1 MCPGSVAETK
11 ITKDAQRARG
21 VTPRARRD
29 IWLVWL
35 LLPLSAMLPG
45 CQRGDTGADRPNTKL
60 GSGNHPPVI
69 RAVTLHPAPLVLTG
83 PILVYVDAQD
93 IDLNPLSFRYQWI
106 VNGQPLRNQNGERL
120 PPEVL
125 KRGDAVSVEVRP
137 HDGLVEGRS
146 FTSEPLV
153 VGNSPPIVSRLA
165 IEPESVFPGIRV
177 QVRAD
182 LSDADRD
189 AIRVSY
195 RWWKNGLLFQE
206 GDEAELD
213 TNGFS
218 RGDTVSVEAV
228 PFDGVEK
235 GAAVRS
241 VPIRVGNSPPRFL
254 SAPAQSIVNNRYD
267 YQVQAVDTES
277 DSITFSLETAPS
289 GMIIDESKGTVS
301 WQIAPAQIGT
311 HKVRILAKDSQG
323 AIAYQDFE
331 LRLASPAPTAK
342 PVES

>member
-1 MCPGSVAETK
+1 MCPGSVAETNV
-11 ITKDAQRARG
+11 TREAQRARG
-21 VTPRARRD
+21 ATPRARRD

-35 LLPLSAMLPG
+35 LLPLSVMLPG
-45 CQRGDTGADRPNTKL
+45 CQRGDVGVDHPNTKL
-60 GSGNHPPVI
+60 GSGNHPPVV
-69 RAVTLHPAPLVLTG
+69 RAATLHPTPLVLTG
-83 PILVYVDAQD
+83 PILVHVDAQD

-165 IEPESVFPGIRV
+165 IEPESAFPGIRV
-177 QVRAD
+177 QARAD

-189 AIRVSY
+189 MIRVSY
-195 RWWKNGLLFQE
+195 RWWKNDVLVQE

-218 RGDTVSVEAV
+218 RGDTLSVEAV

-235 GAAVRS
+235 GTAVRS

-267 YQVQAVDTES
+267 YHVEAMDAES
-277 DSITFSLETAPS
+277 DPIIFSLETAPP
-289 GMIIDESKGTVS
+289 GMTIDESKGIVS
-301 WQIAPAQIGT
+301 WQIAPAQIGI

-323 AIAYQDFE
+323 AIAFQEFE
-331 LRLASPAPTAK
+331 LNLAAPVAAT
-342 PVES
+342 PVGT